1 MAVAKSDT
9 TADSAESEMIEQ
21 HHLRL
26 DWAQTSANGVAHLVA
41 CNGKSA
47 GAYCHY
53 VPMDGMFYPVNCPI
67 ITSNSYAVPVKCAKC
82 DEIDKSGC
90 ELYWTDSDTGETVTV
105 RAGRHG

>member
-1 MAVAKSDT
+1 MATSHAPSPERRQMALWRERSARAQQDRSRRLVCGSELQTRDPVAVAKSDP

-47 GAYCHY
+47 GAYRSEERRVGKECR
-53 VPMDGMFYPVNCPI
+53 
-67 ITSNSYAVPVKCAKC
+67 S
-82 DEIDKSGC
+82 
-90 ELYWTDSDTGETVTV
+90 
-105 RAGRHG
+105 